1 MVQTNTFRSFPVSQT
16 CSHLGTVSS
25 SHVYSARIFAE
36 HIQLWNQNSLSFV
49 AWSQGGV
56 DYNIVSPFHSTI
68 TEVVVRGLR
77 SSSVAVAH
85 EGYLVQ
91 SRRPLW
97 FGSSQ
102 ANCSVFNTLSTP
114 RWLCISHTQCH
125 HCQVTLF

>member
-1 MVQTNTFRSFPVSQT
+1 MVQTNTFRCFPVSQT

-25 SHVYSARIFAE
+25 SHG
-36 HIQLWNQNSLSFV
+36 LWRMESGSL
-49 AWSQGGV
+49 AWPHPFPQEREGVWPRVWPRETRSQGGV
-56 DYNIVSPFHSTI
+56 DYNIVSPLHSTI
-68 TEVVVRGLR
+68 TGVVVRGLR

-102 ANCSVFNTLSTP
+102 ANRSVFNTLSTH
-114 RWLCISHTQCH
+114 RWRQCH
-125 HCQVTLF
+125 AAC